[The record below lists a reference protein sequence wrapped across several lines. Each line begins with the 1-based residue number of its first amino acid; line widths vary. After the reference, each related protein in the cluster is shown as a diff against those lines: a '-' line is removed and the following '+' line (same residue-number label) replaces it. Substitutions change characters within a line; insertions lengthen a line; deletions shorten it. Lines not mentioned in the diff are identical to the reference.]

1 METFKQRKKTTGRKK
16 IEIKK
21 LVNEANKQVT
31 FSKRRAGM
39 FKKASE
45 LCILCNAGVAIVVF
59 SPADKLFCF
68 GEPSTEA
75 VVNRYL
81 KGAPEFEPIKPSKG
95 KKPVSC
101 EEHNRKYDEAMKVL
115 ELEKKKKSDV
125 EGLAKVWGR
134 GEWWNEEIHEMSVE
148 QLEQFLVAI
157 FDLRSRLLK
166 RATEIMMMHGML

>member
-1 METFKQRKKTTGRKK
+1 MEMLKQKKKTTGRKR

-21 LVNEANKQVT
+21 LEKEANKQVT
-31 FSKRRAGM
+31 FSKRRVGM

-45 LCILCNAGVAIVVF
+45 LCILCNAHVAIIVF

-75 VVNRYL
+75 VVERYL
-81 KGAPEFEPIKPSKG
+81 KGAPDFEPIKSSER
-95 KKPVSC
+95 KKLMSC
-101 EEHNRKYDEAMKVL
+101 EEHNRKYEEAMKAL
-115 ELEKKKKSDV
+115 ELEKKNKADV
-125 EGLAKVWGR
+125 EGFAKVWGR

-157 FDLRSRLLK
+157 YELRSRLLQ
-166 RATEIMMMHGML
+166 RAAEIMMMHGML